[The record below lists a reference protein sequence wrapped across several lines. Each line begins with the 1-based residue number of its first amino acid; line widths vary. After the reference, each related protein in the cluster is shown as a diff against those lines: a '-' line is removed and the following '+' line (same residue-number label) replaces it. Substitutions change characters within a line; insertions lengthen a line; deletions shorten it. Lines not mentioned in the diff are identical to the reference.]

1 MPDQPSALKIWS
13 DDEGRTLIVAETADE
28 ARELADG
35 PDRSFYALPDDEQV
49 RIRQDWPGVG
59 EPLGPEW
66 AKVSIEWAEGVSAHL
81 GATFFNDTATTEI
94 YTASAA
100 VWCTHGRGFCAT
112 VED

>member
-1 MPDQPSALKIWS
+1 VSADLAGIP
-13 DDEGRTLIVAETADE
+13 GLI
-28 ARELADG
+28 RECSPGVLVEHPGLPREMVRLRVIVG
-35 PDRSFYALPDDEQV
+35 P
-49 RIRQDWPGVG
+49 IRQEWPGVG

-66 AKVSIEWAEGVSAHL
+66 AKVSIEWAEGVSADL
-81 GATFFNDTATTEI
+81 GAPGLWVSGGNLI